1 MACTQGVRPCP
12 SPPPRHSL
20 RILGYLRLGP
30 CPPRPP
36 PWLNETSPSGCRD
49 PRAPSAPRA
58 LDPSHATPCPW
69 TVPCCREPIRLRRY
83 LVFTQGTPMR
93 ARAPTQARL
102 KFTGRSGCGALPVR
116 RTAGAFQQGQQ
127 MARTWAVP
135 RYRKSV
141 LLRYHR
147 GPLATVALA
156 HGTKEPTGG
165 TMSVATPTSDRFGP
179 NPPGRPMICL
189 DGGRSHSA

>member
-49 PRAPSAPRA
+49 PRAPSAPQA
-58 LDPSHATPCPW
+58 LDLSHAEPCPW

-83 LVFTQGTPMR
+83 LVFTQARPRSNPGTAEIHGSVGLRGP
-93 ARAPTQARL
+93 ARASDS
-102 KFTGRSGCGALPVR
+102 RSFS
-116 RTAGAFQQGQQ
+116 AGAANGTHVGC
-127 MARTWAVP
+127 ATLPEVGPAAVP
-135 RYRKSV
+135 PWPPRHGG
-141 LLRYHR
+141 L
-147 GPLATVALA
+147 GAWNQGA
-156 HGTKEPTGG
+156 HGRHHVCGDTNK
-165 TMSVATPTSDRFGP
+165 
-179 NPPGRPMICL
+179 
-189 DGGRSHSA
+189 